1 MQLRITLHYRKVAEE
16 CLDMAERTADPA
28 KRENSQRI
36 AEVWL
41 TLETYELMGAS
52 RESRRLKSLA
62 CRVAIV

>member
-1 MQLRITLHYRKVAEE
+1 MQLCITLHYRKVAEE

-41 TLETYELMGAS
+41 HSRLMS
-52 RESRRLKSLA
+52 SWEP
-62 CRVAIV
+62 VENQDD